1 MLARQLAYITYVR
14 GSMSTLQI
22 LLFPC
27 SYSVWSPTLSR
38 EEPKMGRKTRGS
50 EKKMLTIQERIK
62 DLRNDHGLTLEQLA
76 EQTGLSSSAL
86 GNYETNEFKDIS
98 HFAIIKLA
106 KFYGVTTDYLLG
118 LSETKKHSKADIN
131 SLRLSDEMIELLQQ
145 GKINIPLFCELAT
158 HKDFPK
164 LLADIEIY
172 VNRFASKV
180 IQFLNSYVDTGREQI
195 IQQKKPLQKD
205 SILYLLENIHIDEGN
220 YFDRR
225 IHDDIDVI
233 VKDMREAHKDRS
245 ESVSDDPEMNPI
257 GTMKSTLDDISHFKG
272 SRMELALMVFCKQN
286 QIIYSKLTDEEKIW
300 LTRIIQKSKVAKTA
314 VSQRGKKK

>member
-1 MLARQLAYITYVR
+1 
-14 GSMSTLQI
+14 
-22 LLFPC
+22 
-27 SYSVWSPTLSR
+27 
-38 EEPKMGRKTRGS
+38 
-50 EKKMLTIQERIK
+50 MLTIQERIK

-86 GNYETNEFKDIS
+86 GNYETNEYKDIS

-233 VKDMREAHKDRS
+233 AKDMREAHKDRS
-245 ESVSDDPEMNPI
+245 ESASDDPEMNPI
-257 GTMKSTLDDISHFKG
+257 ETMKSTLDDISHFKG
-272 SRMELALMVFCKQN
+272 SRTELALMVFCKQN

-314 VSQRGKKK
+314 VSQRGRKK

>member
-1 MLARQLAYITYVR
+1 
-14 GSMSTLQI
+14 
-22 LLFPC
+22 
-27 SYSVWSPTLSR
+27 
-38 EEPKMGRKTRGS
+38 
-50 EKKMLTIQERIK
+50 MLTIQERIK

-86 GNYETNEFKDIS
+86 GNYETNEYKDIS

-180 IQFLNSYVDTGREQI
+180 IQFLNSYRRYARPVSTYR
-195 IQQKKPLQKD
+195 
-205 SILYLLENIHIDEGN
+205 SILRKNPAKRKRHPHYSWRCWVQLLW
-220 YFDRR
+220 R
-225 IHDDIDVI
+225 
-233 VKDMREAHKDRS
+233 
-245 ESVSDDPEMNPI
+245 
-257 GTMKSTLDDISHFKG
+257 
-272 SRMELALMVFCKQN
+272 LA
-286 QIIYSKLTDEEKIW
+286 
-300 LTRIIQKSKVAKTA
+300 
-314 VSQRGKKK
+314 